1 MELIVTEK
9 LVQAV
14 VEDAD
19 VTFPAIDGCVHMKV
33 VMPSW
38 YEEHLQS
45 SYKETLKP
53 HFDKIFHERAVDF
66 ERYVKTVKAQ
76 TPQE

>member
-53 HFDKIFHERAVDF
+53 HFFSLLVLNGMFQKLFGGF
-66 ERYVKTVKAQ
+66 C
-76 TPQE
+76 P